1 MKAGKAGKAAEA
13 GMVMLEYAA
22 SSTRCDFIQI
32 HCPAGGPLRR
42 HALASRHRHFPLR
55 PALQARCALHN
66 LYSMH
71 QLILDLLPETPPSL
85 DNFVVGSNGE
95 ALAGLAGWL
104 AADSR
109 ETLLLLWGE
118 PASGKTHL
126 LRASGA
132 RYIDAQDDRALAGLE
147 AAESGDDTMA
157 TTTPESIPGIPT
169 RASPVRYAIDNIEAL
184 DERGQIALFNLFN
197 RLRATN
203 GAGRLLA
210 AAAAPPQQLTVREDL
225 RTRLGSG
232 LVYRLQPLS
241 EAEQDAALT
250 AQAAR
255 RGLRLPTGAL
265 AYLRSRAPRDM
276 RSLSALLD
284 ALDRYSLERRRP
296 ITLPLLR
303 EVLHPAPHTAAF
315 QNNSE

>member
-1 MKAGKAGKAAEA
+1 
-13 GMVMLEYAA
+13 
-22 SSTRCDFIQI
+22 
-32 HCPAGGPLRR
+32 
-42 HALASRHRHFPLR
+42 
-55 PALQARCALHN
+55 
-66 LYSMH
+66 MH

-132 RYIDAQDDRALAGLE
+132 RYIDAQDDCALAGLE
-147 AAESGDDTMA
+147 AAATAEDTMA
-157 TTTPESIPGIPT
+157 TTMTPESIPT

-184 DERGQIALFNLFN
+184 NERGQIALFNLFN

-210 AAAAPPQQLTVREDL
+210 ATAAPPQQLAVREDL

-303 EVLHPAPHTAAF
+303 DVLHPAPHTAAF